1 PNKNDNTQNNDT
13 KKDKGKNFIDT
24 IDESET
30 KLKYYMDAMDSLY
43 EQYNPN
49 PWFNMDDQGTSFL
62 DEEYDEEHALSIF
75 WNKLILL
82 ISAIGLRSSKVSSK
96 AKNHKEIP
104 TKHFTE
110 TIKKH
115 SKLIFYGPP
124 ECGKTTFL
132 KHYTEKHLKTTFYI
146 DIKSDFS
153 PAQSLDEFI
162 LYTVFPDYRF
172 WKEDF
177 SALSSAYGSKFFDP
191 WHDYTEI
198 TLKELELIPSDITLI
213 MDNITDFS
221 IVKKYADAL
230 SCHIVFVSETV
241 PDDMSIS
248 TYEFLSPENIQ
259 NIFKDLCD
267 TEFDNN
273 FLTDICSCL
282 GTNLYVY
289 RLTAAYYK
297 KLEKNNLDDGK
308 KFLASLA
315 SNKSIEEINREKRDY
330 SSNPTISFSHDVYKA
345 GSSEQTLDKHIRNI
359 YGNYFEDTEQQMLHL
374 LYHCQTLSND
384 FTMPELYPYL
394 NLNKNSPFIM
404 MLKNLG
410 WLTDDKMHIPKI
422 IVVSVSSL
430 KSFSNKEY
438 SFFLNFMNSFSYVLD
453 GLSQT
458 PIHTKTCELLI
469 RAVNEDF
476 KSYIKEKGKKS
487 GKELDKYFIKETN
500 MSPDERESFRNKGYL
515 DDFYPHE
522 DDPFT
527 DIIFTHWLVIEI
539 FFRSAIQFCIKY
551 SLQPL
556 AKELYTYAAELGNIV
571 YLPKRRTPE
580 SEYSWNLQMAV
591 LKYDLFRDLP
601 PTELTDSLSSFLKWE
616 DRKPSDNHAP
626 LYCMHLELMNET
638 ALSLARIWKHAI
650 QNEYSSAPE
659 LYAEDLNNLN
669 NPFILLT
676 CIKFAMPWY
685 NTTESS
691 KDNIQE
697 TSEYL
702 YAILD
707 RCRLLFS
714 CRTLTPSIDEGIESM
729 KNYESQLKRQC
740 NILTLSSLIYH
751 NAFLTADFDAKDKTI
766 LELQKTLQEI
776 CPSNDND
783 NLPDSLKKIATFALD
798 YQAIQKKPD
807 NG

>member
-1 PNKNDNTQNNDT
+1 
-13 KKDKGKNFIDT
+13 
-24 IDESET
+24 
-30 KLKYYMDAMDSLY
+30 
-43 EQYNPN
+43 
-49 PWFNMDDQGTSFL
+49 
-62 DEEYDEEHALSIF
+62 
-75 WNKLILL
+75 
-82 ISAIGLRSSKVSSK
+82 
-96 AKNHKEIP
+96 
-104 TKHFTE
+104 
-110 TIKKH
+110 
-115 SKLIFYGPP
+115 
-124 ECGKTTFL
+124 
-132 KHYTEKHLKTTFYI
+132 
-146 DIKSDFS
+146 
-153 PAQSLDEFI
+153 
-162 LYTVFPDYRF
+162 
-172 WKEDF
+172 
-177 SALSSAYGSKFFDP
+177 
-191 WHDYTEI
+191 
-198 TLKELELIPSDITLI
+198 

-230 SCHIVFVSETV
+230 PCHIVFVCETL
-241 PDDMSIS
+241 PDDISIS
-248 TYEFLSPENIQ
+248 TYEFPSPENLQI
-259 NIFKDLCD
+259 IFKGLCE

-289 RLTAAYYK
+289 RIAAAYYK
-297 KLEKNNLDDGK
+297 ELEKNNPGEGK
-308 KFLASLA
+308 EFLKSLTFNT
-315 SNKSIEEINREKRDY
+315 SVEKINREKDSY
-330 SSNPTISFSHDVYKA
+330 SINPKLSLYYKRK
-345 GSSEQTLDKHIRNI
+345 SSGQTLNKYIRNI
-359 YGNYFEDTEQQMLHL
+359 YGNYFEDTEKQMLHL

-410 WLTDDKMHIPKI
+410 WLTDDKIHIPKI
-422 IVVSVSSL
+422 IVASVSSI

-438 SFFLNFMNSFSYVLD
+438 SFFLDFMNSFSYVLD

-476 KSYIKEKGKKS
+476 KSYIKEKGEKS
-487 GKELDKYFIKETN
+487 GKELDKYFIKETR
-500 MSPDERESFRNKGYL
+500 MSPDERESFRNKGYM
-515 DDFYPHE
+515 DDYYPHE

-539 FFRSAIQFCIKY
+539 FFRSSIQFCIKY
-551 SLQPL
+551 SLQAL
-556 AKELYTYAAELGNIV
+556 AEELYTYAAELGNIV

-601 PTELTDSLSSFLKWE
+601 PTELIDSLSSFLKWE

-626 LYCMHLELMNET
+626 LYCMHLELMNKT
-638 ALSLARIWKHAI
+638 TLALLRIWEYTV
-650 QNEYSSAPE
+650 QNENSSAPE
-659 LYAEDLNNLN
+659 LLSKDINRLN
-669 NPFILLT
+669 NPFILLNT
-676 CIKFAMPWY
+676 IKFAMPWY

-751 NAFLTADFDAKDKTI
+751 NAFLTADFDAKNKTI
-766 LELQKTLQEI
+766 LESQK
-776 CPSNDND
+776 PYG
-783 NLPDSLKKIATFALD
+783 KFARQTITII
-798 YQAIQKKPD
+798 YQIL
-807 NG
+807 